1 MRWKYCL
8 LVVLPAQ
15 AHESRALHCVN
26 VSGRHLWRGP
36 RMAPN
41 KSWSLPLFN
50 CYFLCCLPWC
60 PRATQILVEIHQLIN
75 RENKQ
80 MKYTRAK
87 KLVWQSS
94 KLAPLVCEFGWAIC
108 VYGGKSGREVY
119 ARSHTHGTIHTHT
132 HTERRVYD
140 VELWMQLYT
149 FFTQSN
155 GLFPS
160 SMSIIMACNVFTLWN
175 ASHTHTHQSCRGT
188 HTQTQTSSSRAPLSL
203 SLTLGSRWNRT
214 TH

>member
-1 MRWKYCL
+1 MSMSRDDTYEEGREWRRTSLDRFLSSTVIFC
-8 LVVLPAQ
+8 VVSPDA
-15 AHESRALHCVN
+15 
-26 VSGRHLWRGP
+26 
-36 RMAPN
+36 
-41 KSWSLPLFN
+41 
-50 CYFLCCLPWC
+50 

-140 VELWMQLYT
+140 VEL
-149 FFTQSN
+149 
-155 GLFPS
+155 
-160 SMSIIMACNVFTLWN
+160 
-175 ASHTHTHQSCRGT
+175 
-188 HTQTQTSSSRAPLSL
+188 
-203 SLTLGSRWNRT
+203 
-214 TH
+214 

>member
-1 MRWKYCL
+1 MKVGHCTVSMSRDDTYEEGREWRRTSLDRFLSSTVIFC
-8 LVVLPAQ
+8 VVSPDA
-15 AHESRALHCVN
+15 
-26 VSGRHLWRGP
+26 
-36 RMAPN
+36 
-41 KSWSLPLFN
+41 
-50 CYFLCCLPWC
+50 

-132 HTERRVYD
+132 HTQNAVCMMLNFESN
-140 VELWMQLYT
+140 YT
-149 FFTQSN
+149 PF
-155 GLFPS
+155 
-160 SMSIIMACNVFTLWN
+160 
-175 ASHTHTHQSCRGT
+175 
-188 HTQTQTSSSRAPLSL
+188 SL
-203 SLTLGSRWNRT
+203 NRT
-214 TH
+214 DCFPRR